1 MKFNWSFNHLGMMV
15 TDRDEVLEYY
25 QSIGLG
31 VSVGPQPLL
40 PYIEGEGEITF
51 FRELDG
57 DPVSHKYQM
66 EEYRGNKIAPNARNS
81 NGFGLLQ
88 SRTKYQMEN
97 Y

>member
-40 PYIEGEGEITF
+40 PFIAGEGEITF

-57 DPVSHKYQM
+57 DTVSHKYQTLTM
-66 EEYRGNKIAPNARNS
+66 DAKS
-81 NGFGLLQ
+81 LKSLLEPI
-88 SRTKYQMEN
+88 SRFISFQ
-97 Y
+97 